1 MVLRVD
7 NKRYEKELA
16 AAKKKPQSRKVVLE
30 KYESLVREREKVWNH
45 LIHYR
50 SVDSLILQFSNAML
64 KVEKFADE
72 LKEEARAD
80 IQKRRIDQ
88 YAVYGYPPVAAKVY

>member
-30 KYESLVREREKVWNH
+30 KYESLVRERGEVWNY
-45 LIHYR
+45 LIHCR
-50 SVDSLILQFSNAML
+50 SVDSRISQFSNAML
-64 KVEKFADE
+64 QLETLADE
-72 LKEEARAD
+72 LKEEARED
-80 IQKRRIDQ
+80 IQKRRIER
-88 YAVYGYPPVAAKVY
+88 

>member
-1 MVLRVD
+1 
-7 NKRYEKELA
+7 
-16 AAKKKPQSRKVVLE
+16 
-30 KYESLVREREKVWNH
+30 
-45 LIHYR
+45 
-50 SVDSLILQFSNAML
+50 ML